1 MTSKALNIF
10 SLLLRGSLIITTNIF
25 ATFMVAVNRGPYW
38 MDAGEWYA
46 IWALSIVVSINMFE
60 NK

>member
-10 SLLLRGSLIITTNIF
+10 SLLLRGSLIISTNII
-25 ATFMVAVNRGPYW
+25 ATFIIAMNRGTYW